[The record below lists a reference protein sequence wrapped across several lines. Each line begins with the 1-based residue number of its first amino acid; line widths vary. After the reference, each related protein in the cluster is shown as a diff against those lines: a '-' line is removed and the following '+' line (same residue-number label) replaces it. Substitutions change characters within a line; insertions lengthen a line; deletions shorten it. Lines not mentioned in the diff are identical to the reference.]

1 MSVCMFMTVVPGI
14 QISSGVVPSIRT
26 WDNCVQKI
34 FPAISSSTR
43 SASASELD
51 QQQEHQHQ
59 QHQHWIS
66 LRILPGHH
74 PGAPRTAGR
83 FSDLDGSLQS
93 RQSWTWW
100 GGWRRRPGRAGS
112 GRRETASRFLL
123 LPSSS
128 SCRLS
133 DGRFLYWDLS
143 SVSPTYKPRLT
154 RQSFQAF
161 LLSVE
166 CCGRLSVGRRLM
178 CIEYVY
184 C

>member
-1 MSVCMFMTVVPGI
+1 MHKQYILFCVRFSPDECVHVDDGGARHTDLVGRRAFDQHLENSISTCNIFVGKCPLS
-14 QISSGVVPSIRT
+14 QHQYWISS
-26 WDNCVQKI
+26 
-34 FPAISSSTR
+34 
-43 SASASELD
+43 
-51 QQQEHQHQ
+51 
-59 QHQHWIS
+59 
-66 LRILPGHH
+66 RILPVHH
-74 PGAPRTAGR
+74 PGAPRTAGH
-83 FSDLDGSLQS
+83 FSDLADSLQS

-100 GGWRRRPGRAGS
+100 GGWRRRPGTAGS